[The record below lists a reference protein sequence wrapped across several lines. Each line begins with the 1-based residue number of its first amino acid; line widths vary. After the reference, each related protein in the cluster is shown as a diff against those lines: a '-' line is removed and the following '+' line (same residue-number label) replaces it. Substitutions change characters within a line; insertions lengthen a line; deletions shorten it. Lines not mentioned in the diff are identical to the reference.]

1 MLTPGQSTAKQPMRL
16 VRAARSMAGAIM
28 SLASSLRAIL
38 MSGKHPSAWVTLAS
52 LARPKRCSSPSTV
65 IRSIFA
71 IVQGQSTRRA
81 RQTMA
86 KQGCQP
92 SGCVRGCQTV
102 AWRRWGQTSGQKSA
116 RVLLQTKSGTSTG
129 RTTPCKSSQTQV
141 EAKTAASKQLAIIM
155 KRRVC
160 GGVLGGL
167 AASALTFATQ
177 QVHGAMSTLAIAPT
191 LAAEASVLLKSISQ
205 LVARRG

>member
-1 MLTPGQSTAKQPMRL
+1 
-16 VRAARSMAGAIM
+16 MAGAIM
-28 SLASSLRAIL
+28 SLASSLRAIS
-38 MSGKHPSAWVTLAS
+38 MSGEHPSAWVTLAS
-52 LARPKRCSSPSTV
+52 LARPKQCSSPLTA

-86 KQGCQP
+86 KQGCRP

-129 RTTPCKSSQTQV
+129 RITPCKSSQTQV
-141 EAKTAASKQLAIIM
+141 EAKTAVSKQPAIIM

-160 GGVLGGL
+160 GGALGGL
-167 AASALTFATQ
+167 MASASTSATQ
-177 QVHGAMSTLAIAPT
+177 QVRGAMSTLAIAPT
-191 LAAEASVLLKSISQ
+191 LVAEAYVLLKSISQ